1 MSMSRTTRILLLA
14 SIVTL
19 MVLCAFLA
27 GVGATWLLLHGSTAS
42 ADEASEFGV
51 FWQAWHLVEENFFGE
66 LPDMQHV
73 TWGAI
78 RGAIDI
84 IAERLSGFI
93 RSIRLLELGWTA
105 ET

>member
-1 MSMSRTTRILLLA
+1 MSRTTRILLLA

-51 FWQAWHLVEENFFGE
+51 FWQAWHLIEDNFFGD

-78 RGAIDI
+78 R
-84 IAERLSGFI
+84 
-93 RSIRLLELGWTA
+93 
-105 ET
+105 